1 MPYYLVPVEAADKR
15 SASGIDGGCSGC
27 WRIGLRSPPR
37 VLPIRR
43 ELQVKSE
50 LQVAPRLAPKW

>member
-15 SASGIDGGCSGC
+15 SASGIDGGLLGVLTYRVAFP
-27 WRIGLRSPPR
+27 RI
-37 VLPIRR
+37 LPIRR

-50 LQVAPRLAPKW
+50 LQVASRLAPKW